1 MSVPVAPLEPGWH
14 RQDTEGVPA
23 TDGTTG
29 GGSVTRLRRDAR
41 ANQER
46 VLAAAVSAVL
56 REGRQVP
63 MSKIAEE
70 AGVGVGTL
78 YRRYPTR
85 EALLAA
91 LSERSFAMV
100 QALAEKAAGRP
111 GPAIVALDEFLDGTI
126 EHRDQLVLPLHG
138 GPSTLTSE
146 ARSGRRG
153 VHDALGRLLERGR
166 GDGTVRADVTPLDV
180 VVFGAMLAQPLSEAP
195 GWLAAARRQ
204 KVIFLAG
211 LAPLPPSLP
220 GPR

>member
-1 MSVPVAPLEPGWH
+1 MTVAGAPVELTWWN
-14 RQDTEGVPA
+14 QQLDSDDVPA
-23 TDGTTG
+23 ADGPG
-29 GGSVTRLRRDAR
+29 TRLRRDAL

-46 VLAAAVSAVL
+46 VLAAAVTAVL

-63 MSKIAEE
+63 MATIAEE

-91 LSERSFAMV
+91 LTARSFAMV
-100 QALAEKAAGRP
+100 LTLAEQAAGRP
-111 GPAIVALDEFLDGTI
+111 GPAILGVEDFFDGTI
-126 EHRDQLVLPLHG
+126 EQRDQLVLPLHG

-146 ARSGRRG
+146 AKSSQSG
-153 VHDALGRLLERGR
+153 VHDAVGRLLERGR
-166 GDGTVRADVTPLDV
+166 LDGTVRADVTPLDV
-180 VVFGAMLAQPLSEAP
+180 VVFGAMLAQPLSQAP
-195 GWLAAARRQ
+195 GWPEAARRQ

-211 LAPLPPSLP
+211 LAPLPPNLP